1 MIEISKKI
9 INIPEYITVKEFSDR
24 ANLPVTAVISEL
36 IKNGVMASI
45 NETIDFETAQIV
57 GEFLGL
63 SVEIEE
69 KAEHV
74 AATPTQILGAKK
86 DLKLRPPVV
95 TIMGHVDHGKTTL
108 LDQIRKTTVAAGESG
123 GITQHI
129 SAYQVTLENTKKK
142 DLKNKTVTFIDTPG
156 HAAFSAMREHGTAIT
171 DIVVLIVAADD
182 GVMPQTI
189 EVIEQ
194 AKSNS
199 VPVIVAINKTD
210 LPDADIQ
217 KIKQQLSEH
226 DLVPEEWGGKTM
238 MAEVSAK
245 TGKNVDVLLEMILLQ
260 AEMMELKANPS
271 EKAIGVVIETH
282 MQKGIGPTAVV
293 LVQNGT
299 LHQGDPVAIGSTF
312 GKIRVLHDFRGKNI
326 VEAGPATPVT
336 IAGLKCLPDFGERML
351 AFSSEKEARE
361 NSDQIQK
368 IGPELKMATAKRINE
383 NNEDKTEVI
392 VLRIVLK
399 CDVAGSLE
407 AVRSSLEEIVT
418 DEYRIKII
426 SEGVGAV
433 SEGDVTLAKATK
445 GVVYAF
451 RVPIPGAS
459 KRIADKEGIVIKNF
473 QVIYELIDSAKA
485 ELADLLPPLIIE
497 DELGRGKVLQ
507 IFVDE
512 KKTFVAGGSVDSG
525 RIAIGDEIKFIQN
538 ENEKYRDRVIS
549 LRKEK
554 GEAKEVGSGT
564 ECGYGLS
571 AGAKISVGDTF
582 ITFLTRRE
590 KREIK

>member
-1 MIEISKKI
+1 MIETSKKI
-9 INIPEYITVKEFSDR
+9 IKIPEYITVKDFSDR

-63 SVEIEE
+63 AVEMEE
-69 KAEHV
+69 KAEHQAV
-74 AATPTQILGAKK
+74 ATTEITGAKK
-86 DLKLRPPVV
+86 DLKPRPPVV

-129 SAYQVTLENTKKK
+129 SAYQVTLDHAKHKE
-142 DLKNKTVTFIDTPG
+142 LKNKTVTFIDTPG

-194 AKSNS
+194 AKSNN

-217 KIKQQLSEH
+217 KIKQQLSDHE
-226 DLVPEEWGGKTM
+226 LVPEEWGGKTM

-245 TGKNVDVLLEMILLQ
+245 TGKGVTDLLEMILLQ
-260 AEMMELKANPS
+260 AEMMELKANPT
-271 EKAIGVVIETH
+271 EKAVGVVIETH
-282 MQKGIGPTAVV
+282 MQKGIGPSAVV
-293 LVQNGT
+293 LIQNGT
-299 LHQGDPVAIGSTF
+299 LHQSDPVAIGSTF
-312 GKIRVLHDFRGKNI
+312 GKIRVLHDFLGHSI
-326 VEAGPATPVT
+326 TEAGPATPVM

-361 NSDQIQK
+361 NSDQIHK
-368 IGPELKMATAKRINE
+368 IGPELKMATAKKINE
-383 NNEDKTEVI
+383 SDEDKTEVI
-392 VLRIVLK
+392 ELRIVLK

-418 DEYRIKII
+418 PEYRIKII
-426 SEGVGAV
+426 SEGVGPV

-451 RVPIPGAS
+451 RVQVPGAS
-459 KRIADKEGIVIKNF
+459 KRIADKEGIAVKNF

-485 ELADLLPPLIIE
+485 ELADLLPLLIIE

-507 IFVDE
+507 IFVDD
-512 KKTFVAGGSVDSG
+512 KKSFVAGGAVDSG
-525 RIAIGDEIKFIQN
+525 RLALGDEIKFIQN
-538 ENEKYRDRVIS
+538 ETEKYRDRVVS

-554 GEAKEVGSGT
+554 GEAKEVNSGT
-564 ECGYGLS
+564 ECGFGLS
-571 AGAKISVGDTF
+571 AGAKISVGDIF
-582 ITFLTRRE
+582 IAFLTRRE